1 MAVPDIPE
9 GFDLTD
15 PEMYVHRVP
24 SEEFAE
30 LRRTSPVWW
39 NAQRRG
45 SAGFDD
51 DGYWVVTRHADIMEV
66 SRRSELYSSY
76 ENTALIRFKEGMS
89 RDEIEVQRVV
99 LLNMDPP
106 EHTAVRAIVSRGFT
120 PRSVTNL
127 RDGLR
132 DRAERIVATAL
143 AEGTGDFVAD
153 VACELPL
160 QAIADLI
167 GVPQEDRQKIFQ
179 WSNQM
184 IGSDD
189 PEFQGAEM
197 VASMEILAYAM
208 EMAEDRSQN
217 PRDDIV
223 TKLVN
228 AEIDGERLSADQFG
242 YFVLMLAVAGNET
255 TRNAISHGMMAF
267 FANPDQWE
275 LFKAERPETAAD
287 EIIRWGTPVTVFQ
300 RTALADTELG
310 GQQVRAGDRLG
321 LFYRS
326 ANFDES
332 VFDHPERFDILRSPN
347 PHLGL
352 GGTGAHYC
360 LGANLAK
367 LEIGLIFNAIADAMP
382 DIRQAGDP
390 ERLRSGWLNG
400 IKHLP
405 VSYAGSL
412 SERVRLTLGRSRS
425 LVGG

>member
-1 MAVPDIPE
+1 MAVPDIPP
-9 GFDLTD
+9 GFDFTD
-15 PEMYVHRVP
+15 PELYVNRVP
-24 SEEFAE
+24 SKEFAE

-51 DGYWVVTRHADIMEV
+51 EGYWVVTRHADIMEI
-66 SRRSELYSSY
+66 SRRSEVYSSY
-76 ENTALIRFKEGMS
+76 ENTALIRHREGID
-89 RDEIEVQRVV
+89 RDDIDVQRVI

-106 EHTAVRAIVSRGFT
+106 EHTAVRAIISRGFT
-120 PRSVTNL
+120 PRSVNNL

-132 DRAERIVATAL
+132 ERAARIVATAL
-143 AEGTGDFVAD
+143 AEGSGDFVAD

-184 IGSDD
+184 IGSED
-189 PEFQGAEM
+189 PEFEGAEM

-208 EMAEDRSQN
+208 EMAEDRRAN
-217 PRDDIV
+217 PRDDII

-228 AEIDGERLSADQFG
+228 AEIDGEHLSDDQFG

-267 FANPDQWE
+267 FANPGQWE

-310 GQQVRAGDRLG
+310 GQPIKARDRLG
-321 LFYRS
+321 LFYGS

-332 VFDHPERFDILRSPN
+332 VFDHPGRFDILRSPN

-367 LEIGLIFNAIADAMP
+367 MEIGLIFNAIADAMP
-382 DIRQAGDP
+382 DIRQAGDA

-405 VSYAGSL
+405 VSYS
-412 SERVRLTLGRSRS
+412 
-425 LVGG
+425 

>member
-1 MAVPDIPE
+1 MAVPDIPA
-9 GFDLTD
+9 GFDFTD
-15 PEMYVHRVP
+15 PELYARRVP
-24 SEEFAE
+24 SQEFAE

-51 DGYWVVTRHADIMEV
+51 EGYWVVTRHADIMEI

-76 ENTALIRFKEGMS
+76 ENTALIRFREGMT
-89 RDEIEVQRVV
+89 RDDIEVQRVI

-106 EHTAVRAIVSRGFT
+106 EHTAVRAIISRGFT
-120 PRSVTNL
+120 PRSVANL

-132 DRAERIVATAL
+132 ERAGQIVATAL
-143 AEGTGDFVAD
+143 AEGTGDFVTD

-189 PEFQGAEM
+189 PEFADAEM
-197 VASMEILAYAM
+197 NAAMEILAYAM
-208 EMAEDRSQN
+208 EMAEDRRAN

-228 AEIDGERLSADQFG
+228 AEIGGEHLSDDQFG

-267 FANPDQWE
+267 LANPGQWE
-275 LFKAERPETAAD
+275 LFKEERPETAAD

-300 RTALADTELG
+300 RTALADAELG
-310 GQQVRAGDRLG
+310 GQTVKAGDRLG

-332 VFDHPERFDILRSPN
+332 VFDHPERFDILRAPN

-367 LEIGLIFNAIADAMP
+367 MEIGLIFNAIADAMP
-382 DIRQAGDP
+382 DIRLAGDA

-405 VSYAGSL
+405 VSY
-412 SERVRLTLGRSRS
+412 T
-425 LVGG
+425 

>member
-1 MAVPDIPE
+1 VPDIPP
-9 GFDLTD
+9 GFDFTD
-15 PEMYVHRVP
+15 PELYAQRVP
-24 SEEFAE
+24 SAEFAQ
-30 LRRTSPVWW
+30 LRQTSPVWW

-51 DGYWVVTRHADIMEV
+51 EGYWVVTRHADIMEV

-76 ENTALIRFKEGMS
+76 ENTAIIRHKEGVS
-89 RDEIEVQRVV
+89 RDDIDVQRVI

-106 EHTAVRAIVSRGFT
+106 EHTAVRAIISRGFT
-120 PRSVTNL
+120 PRSVANL
-127 RDGLR
+127 RDGLAE
-132 DRAERIVATAL
+132 RAARIVATAL
-143 AEGTGDFVAD
+143 AEGSGDFVAD

-189 PEFQGAEM
+189 PEFEGAEM
-197 VASMEILAYAM
+197 VAAMEILAYAM
-208 EMAEDRSQN
+208 EMAEDRRAH

-228 AEIDGERLSADQFG
+228 AEIDGQHLSDDQFG

-275 LFKAERPETAAD
+275 LYKAERPETAAD
-287 EIIRWGTPVTVFQ
+287 EIIRWGTPVTAFQ

-310 GQQVRAGDRLG
+310 GQQVKAGDRLG

-332 VFDHPERFDILRSPN
+332 VFDHPGRFDILRSPN

-367 LEIGLIFNAIADAMP
+367 MEIGLIFNAIADAMP
-382 DIRQAGDP
+382 GIRPAGDP
-390 ERLRSGWLNG
+390 ERLRSGWING
-400 IKHLP
+400 IKRLP
-405 VSYAGSL
+405 VTYS
-412 SERVRLTLGRSRS
+412 
-425 LVGG
+425 

>member
-1 MAVPDIPE
+1 MAVPDIPA
-9 GFDLTD
+9 GFDFTD
-15 PEMYVHRVP
+15 PDLYVSRVP

-39 NAQRRG
+39 NVQRRG

-51 DGYWVVTRHADIMEV
+51 EGYWVVTRHADIMEI
-66 SRRSELYSSY
+66 SRHSELYSSY
-76 ENTALIRFKEGMS
+76 ENTALIRHREGMS
-89 RDEIEVQRVV
+89 RDDIDVQRVI

-106 EHTAVRAIVSRGFT
+106 EHTAVRAIISRGFT
-120 PRSVTNL
+120 PRSINNL

-132 DRAERIVATAL
+132 ERAARIVATAL
-143 AEGTGDFVAD
+143 ADGTGDFVTD

-189 PEFQGAEM
+189 PEFENAEM
-197 VASMEILAYAM
+197 NAAMEILAYAM
-208 EMAEDRSQN
+208 EMAEDRRAN

-228 AEIDGERLSADQFG
+228 AEIDGQHLSDDQFG

-255 TRNAISHGMMAF
+255 TRNAISHGMMGF

-310 GQQVRAGDRLG
+310 GQSIKAGDRLG

-367 LEIGLIFNAIADAMP
+367 MEIGLIFNAIADAVP
-382 DIRQAGDP
+382 DIRLAGEA

-405 VSYAGSL
+405 VSY
-412 SERVRLTLGRSRS
+412 T
-425 LVGG
+425 

>member
-1 MAVPDIPE
+1 MAVPDIPA
-9 GFDLTD
+9 GFDFTD
-15 PEMYVHRVP
+15 PDLYARRVP
-24 SEEFAE
+24 AEEFAE

-51 DGYWVVTRHADIMEV
+51 EGYWVVTRHADIMEI
-66 SRRSELYSSY
+66 SRHSDMYSSY
-76 ENTALIRFKEGMS
+76 ENTALIRHKEGIT
-89 RDEIEVQRVV
+89 RDEVEVQRVI

-106 EHTAVRAIVSRGFT
+106 EHTAVRAIISRGFT
-120 PRSVTNL
+120 PRSISNL

-132 DRAERIVATAL
+132 VRAARIVATAL

-189 PEFQGAEM
+189 PEFENAEM
-197 VASMEILAYAM
+197 NAAMEILAYAM
-208 EMAEDRSQN
+208 EMAEDRRAN

-228 AEIDGERLSADQFG
+228 AEIDGQQLSDDQFG

-255 TRNAISHGMMAF
+255 TRNAISHGMMGF

-310 GQQVRAGDRLG
+310 GQSVKAGDRLG

-367 LEIGLIFNAIADAMP
+367 MEIGLIFNAIADAMP
-382 DIRQAGDP
+382 GIRLAGDA

-405 VSYAGSL
+405 VSYA
-412 SERVRLTLGRSRS
+412 
-425 LVGG
+425 

>member
-1 MAVPDIPE
+1 MAVPDIPA
-9 GFDLTD
+9 GFDFTD
-15 PEMYVHRVP
+15 PDLYARRVP
-24 SEEFAE
+24 AEEFAE

-51 DGYWVVTRHADIMEV
+51 EGYWVVTRHADIMEI
-66 SRRSELYSSY
+66 SRHSDLYSSY
-76 ENTALIRFKEGMS
+76 ENTALIRHKEGIT
-89 RDEIEVQRVV
+89 RDEVEVQRVI

-106 EHTAVRAIVSRGFT
+106 EHTAVRAIISRGFT
-120 PRSVTNL
+120 PRSISNL

-132 DRAERIVATAL
+132 VRAARIVATAL

-189 PEFQGAEM
+189 PEFENAEM
-197 VASMEILAYAM
+197 NAAMEILAYAM
-208 EMAEDRSQN
+208 EMAEDRRAN

-228 AEIDGERLSADQFG
+228 AEIDGQHLSDDQFG

-255 TRNAISHGMMAF
+255 TRNAISHGMMGF

-310 GQQVRAGDRLG
+310 GQAVKAGDRLG

-367 LEIGLIFNAIADAMP
+367 MEIGLIFNAIADAMP
-382 DIRQAGDP
+382 DIRLAGDA

-405 VSYAGSL
+405 VSY
-412 SERVRLTLGRSRS
+412 T
-425 LVGG
+425 